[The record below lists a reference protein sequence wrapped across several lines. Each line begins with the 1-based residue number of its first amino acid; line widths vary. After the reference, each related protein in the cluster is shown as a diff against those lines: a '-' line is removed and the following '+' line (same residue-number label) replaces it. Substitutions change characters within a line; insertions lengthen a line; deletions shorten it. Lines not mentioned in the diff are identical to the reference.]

1 MPYYD
6 SIAEGYDELHGEE
19 QRKKLKMISSLI
31 DPEAGERLLDVG
43 CGTGICTFWSCE
55 CVGIDPSYGL
65 IKEANKKIKNKE
77 KGKITFIQ
85 AAAEN
90 IPFKDHHFDYV
101 ISVTAIHLCQNLDK
115 ALDEIKRVGKERFIF
130 TVLKKSSIAR
140 QIVNKIRSRFK
151 VKKIIEEERDFM
163 III

>member
-19 QRKKLKMISSLI
+19 QRKKLKIISSLI

-55 CVGIDPSYGL
+55 CIGIDPSYGL
-65 IKEANKKIKNKE
+65 IKEANKKIKNNKN
-77 KGKITFIQ
+77 ITFIQ

-90 IPFKDHHFDYV
+90 IPFKDHYFDYV
-101 ISVTAIHLCQNLDK
+101 ISVTAIHLCQNLEK
-115 ALDEIKRVGKERFIF
+115 ALNEIKRVGKNKFIF
-130 TVLKKSSIAR
+130 TVLKKSSRAR